1 MALIEEFQNQGK
13 WLFRWRSYL
22 PLMLLALLGAAFKQS
37 EWRYHSNF
45 QEYWEFVCLSIS
57 FVGLVIRAITVGH
70 TPARTSGRNAKRQIA
85 DELNTS
91 GMYSIVRHPLYL
103 GNFLIA
109 LGISFI
115 LLVWWLPAIYTLLFW
130 LYYERIMFA
139 EEAFLGQQFGSR
151 YHRWAAATPAFF
163 PRFSQWRR
171 ADLPFSFRN
180 VLGREY
186 TGLMIVILGHAGME
200 FTEHLIMDRRV
211 VWEVFWAV
219 LLFGGI
225 AMYFVLRMLKRQTT
239 LLDVPGR

>member
-1 MALIEEFQNQGK
+1 MQGN

-22 PLMLLALLGAAFKQS
+22 PLVLVALVAVAFLYFDWPLHSYVLHEIWSYLCLAISLLG
-37 EWRYHSNF
+37 
-45 QEYWEFVCLSIS
+45 
-57 FVGLVIRAITVGH
+57 LVVRAITVGH
-70 TPARTSGRNAKRQIA
+70 APARTSGRNARRQVA
-85 DELNTS
+85 DELNTT

-103 GNFLIA
+103 GNYLIG

-115 LLVWWLPAIYTLLFW
+115 LLVWWLPVIYSLLFW

-139 EEAFLGQQFGSR
+139 EEAFLRQKFGIR
-151 YHRWAAATPAFF
+151 YLQWAAATPAFL
-163 PRFSQWRR
+163 PRFTQWRM

-180 VLGREY
+180 VLRREY
-186 TGLMIVILGHAGME
+186 TGLMIVILGHVGIE

-211 VWEVFWAV
+211 VWEAFWAA

-225 AMYFVLRMLKRQTT
+225 AMYVILRMLKRRTT